1 MGRRGSSKTRRDEDE
16 TRRGETRR
24 CKRCTQAGRQAASL
38 TTTTNYCRPVDCA
51 AAYLRDSRADPAT
64 LCAAKHY
71 TRPCISI
78 TASLACT
85 TLSRLSY
92 AADLSPTAAQGR
104 MKPLS
109 GTAPSTTHAGISS
122 TAVQSVRGVP
132 EWCALPIER
141 ATSNGRAIQALSH
154 APTDQTLPQPI
165 MGRRRGVASGQGAE
179 PPN

>member
-1 MGRRGSSKTRRDEDE
+1 MKLI
-16 TRRGETRR
+16 
-24 CKRCTQAGRQAASL
+24 SL
-38 TTTTNYCRPVDCA
+38 PPLTSTPFHVFTTTTNCRPVDCA

-71 TRPCISI
+71 TLLQCEVRLDHCLARLAGLHHPVTPVLPSRSVSDCCTGTHEAVVRDCSQHYPRRYQQYRRAKRPRS
-78 TASLACT
+78 A
-85 TLSRLSY
+85 R
-92 AADLSPTAAQGR
+92 
-104 MKPLS
+104 
-109 GTAPSTTHAGISS
+109 
-122 TAVQSVRGVP
+122 VP
-132 EWCALPIER
+132 VLEWCALPIER

>member
-1 MGRRGSSKTRRDEDE
+1 MCGKS
-16 TRRGETRR
+16 
-24 CKRCTQAGRQAASL
+24 
-38 TTTTNYCRPVDCA
+38 TT
-51 AAYLRDSRADPAT
+51 
-64 LCAAKHY
+64 HY
-71 TRPCISI
+71 YSARYVSI
-78 TASLACT
+78 TASPVVLACT
-85 TLSRLSY
+85 TLSPLSY

-122 TAVQSVRGVP
+122 TAVRSVRGVP

>member
-1 MGRRGSSKTRRDEDE
+1 MHAESPYPRWWVGVWIMDFKLLEAGPAVIE
-16 TRRGETRR
+16 T
-24 CKRCTQAGRQAASL
+24 
-38 TTTTNYCRPVDCA
+38 
-51 AAYLRDSRADPAT
+51 
-64 LCAAKHY
+64 AKDY
-71 TRPCISI
+71 ARYVSI
-78 TASLACT
+78 TASPVVLACT
-85 TLSRLSY
+85 TLSRPSY
-92 AADLSPTAAQGR
+92 PADLSPTAAQGR

-122 TAVQSVRGVP
+122 TAVRSVRGVP

-165 MGRRRGVASGQGAE
+165 MGRRRGVASEQGAE